1 MPDLEE
7 EFKAKNAG
15 GIDWLKLKPSEIN
28 TVIDGINTL
37 ADAKVVLKKMAIVLW
52 FYIQQELRGR

>member
-7 EFKAKNAG
+7 EFKAKNVG

-28 TVIDGINTL
+28 AVIDGINTL

-52 FYIQQELRGR
+52 FYINQELRGR